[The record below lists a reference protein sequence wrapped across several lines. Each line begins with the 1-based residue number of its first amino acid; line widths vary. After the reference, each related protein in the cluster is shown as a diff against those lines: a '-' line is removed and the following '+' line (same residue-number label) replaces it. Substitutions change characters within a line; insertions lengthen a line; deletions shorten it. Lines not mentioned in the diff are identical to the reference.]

1 MFCVLCVCVSCEQ
14 GSQQSG
20 SSGGGGG
27 GVGNSGAI
35 PAIEITKENADH
47 RNDMAYASDDSD
59 YQESTSDRRASN
71 AAPVNNPG
79 SVDTDQGVGSS
90 YHPHPIHHQQQQ
102 QQPQPQQHHH
112 HSARG
117 SSSSAVHIRT
127 DHGQVQHSP
136 GSSSSPHHPQQQQ
149 VSDTMM
155 RCHVISVTLW
165 MHKQSHTLSVCPS
178 LSLSTL

>member
-1 MFCVLCVCVSCEQ
+1 M
-14 GSQQSG
+14 
-20 SSGGGGG
+20 
-27 GVGNSGAI
+27 GNSGAI

-102 QQPQPQQHHH
+102 QQPQQHHH

-178 LSLSTL
+178 LSLSVHSLTNPTNCGCFRVPRQISNILTRTLS

>member
-1 MFCVLCVCVSCEQ
+1 MTKQKTKNSSFPTTRTDRYSHCKCFVSCACVSCEQ

-20 SSGGGGG
+20 SSGGGG

-79 SVDTDQGVGSS
+79 TVDTDQGVGSS

-102 QQPQPQQHHH
+102 QPPPQQHHQHH

-117 SSSSAVHIRT
+117 GAGASSSAVHIRT

-136 GSSSSPHHPQQQQ
+136 GSSSSAHHPQQQQ

-155 RCHVISVTLW
+155 RCH
-165 MHKQSHTLSVCPS
+165 
-178 LSLSTL
+178 